1 MIVGIDNG
9 CDGGVVYLNK
19 NEVRYMTMTKV
30 KDRYI
35 SKAKT
40 GNRICSIALYGFLSC
55 LPKGTKVLI
64 ERPVGSK
71 DLNAAKSMSDSFA
84 TIRTVCE
91 VLNMEWV
98 QVSASDW
105 QKKLWKKGDPKEEA
119 AKVFTK
125 RFPKQV
131 DNFKITSL
139 GNKSKNLHDGLVD
152 AILIA
157 DYGTRSKL

>member
-1 MIVGIDNG
+1 MTVGIDNG
-9 CDGGVVYLNK
+9 CNGAIVYLSK
-19 NEVRYMTMTKV
+19 NEVKHMIMTPI

-35 SKAKT
+35 SKNRT
-40 GNRICSIALYGFLSC
+40 GNRICPIAIYAFLSC
-55 LPKGTKVLI
+55 LPKGTKVFI

-91 VLNMEWV
+91 VLDMDWV
-98 QVSASDW
+98 QLSASDW
-105 QKKLWKKGDPKEEA
+105 QNKYWKGGDSKTEA
-119 AKVFTK
+119 TKVFNK
-125 RFPKQV
+125 KFPDLV
-131 DNFKITSL
+131 DTFKVTQL

-157 DYGTRSKL
+157 DYGAKSR

>member
-19 NEVRYMTMTKV
+19 KEVRYMTMTKV

-98 QVSASDW
+98 QISASTW
-105 QKKLWKKGDPKEEA
+105 QKKLWKKGDPKEQA
-119 AKVFTK
+119 SNIFIKKFPNNVDDFKVTA
-125 RFPKQV
+125 
-131 DNFKITSL
+131 L

-152 AILIA
+152 AMLIA
-157 DYGTRSKL
+157 DYGRKNKL